1 MVLSANAQDLNSKGD
16 NILGEYFSL
25 KDGSKSKIGITKE
38 ADGTYTAQVF
48 WVEKSLD
55 ANGNKRKDVK
65 NPDKNLRNIDIDK
78 VVLIKGLKYDAD
90 DKECIQQKVEKH
102 KNIGDGNS
110 LERVAKEE
118 NTGILKIYN
127 IVANILH
134 SVGNSYTN
142 QVNEDSFC
150 ATITLNKKCLMYGVE
165 NSIS

>member
-1 MVLSANAQDLNSKGD
+1 MVDCKISVFEDGNLV
-16 NILGEYFSL
+16 NITISNW
-25 KDGSKSKIGITKE
+25 I
-38 ADGTYTAQVF
+38 
-48 WVEKSLD
+48 
-55 ANGNKRKDVK
+55 
-65 NPDKNLRNIDIDK
+65 
-78 VVLIKGLKYDAD
+78 DAD
-90 DKECIQQKVEKH
+90 DRENILQKIEKH
-102 KNIGDGNS
+102 KNIGEGNS

-150 ATITLNKKCLMYGVE
+150 ATIILNKKYLMYGSE